1 VDAIRYHAAAPPLA
15 AVGSLVA
22 HFVRAVSEL
31 AATVPSVTRLASDV
45 YLDHIHR
52 ESLRFRD
59 VLAGCDPATQV
70 PSCPDWNA
78 ADLLWHLTGVQRFW
92 EKVVSTRPAAATE
105 DGEEPVRPETYDEL
119 LAAFDAS
126 HAAFVAALGSAD
138 PAEPAWSWSSEQ
150 TVGFTFRRQAHE
162 CLIHRLDAELTAHA
176 VTPLDP
182 RLASDGVD
190 EALDIMFGGT
200 PEWGR
205 FDPLPHHV
213 RVDLTDT
220 DTQVWVQLGTF
231 SGTSPDGVEY
241 AAEPDISVVADP
253 GTDPDAVVEG
263 LAADVDA
270 WLWRRGDDSGIH
282 VAGDRAI
289 YDRFRACVNQPIT

>member
-1 VDAIRYHAAAPPLA
+1 VFCL
-15 AVGSLVA
+15 GTEGET
-22 HFVRAVSEL
+22 VRAVSAP
-31 AATVPSVTRLASDV
+31 AASVPSVTRLPSDV
-45 YLDHIHR
+45 YLDHIR
-52 ESLRFRD
+52 SESRRFRD
-59 VLAGCDPATQV
+59 VLAACDPAARV
-70 PSCPDWNA
+70 PSCPDWDA

-92 EKVVSTRPAAATE
+92 EQVVRTRPAPAKE
-105 DGEEPVRPETYDEL
+105 DEEPDRPSAYGDL
-119 LAAFDAS
+119 LTAFDEA
-126 HAAFVAALGSAD
+126 HAAFVAALESAD
-138 PAEPAWSWSSEQ
+138 PAEPAWSWSTEQ
-150 TVGFTFRRQAHE
+150 TVGFTYRRQAQE
-162 CLIHRLDAELTAHA
+162 CLIHRLDAELTAGT

-200 PEWGR
+200 PDWGR

-213 RVDLTDT
+213 RVDLSDT

-231 SGTSPDGVEY
+231 SGTSPDGVDH
-241 AAEPDISVVADP
+241 AAEPDISVVQDP

-270 WLWRRGDDSGIH
+270 WLWRRGDDAAIH

-289 YDRFRACVNQPIT
+289 YDRFRLCVNQPID

>member
-1 VDAIRYHAAAPPLA
+1 
-15 AVGSLVA
+15 
-22 HFVRAVSEL
+22 
-31 AATVPSVTRLASDV
+31 VTRLPSDV
-45 YLDHIHR
+45 YLDHIRR

-59 VLAGCDPATQV
+59 VLAGCDPAARV
-70 PSCPDWNA
+70 PSCPDWDA

-92 EKVVSTRPAAATE
+92 EEVVRTRPTAAEEGE
-105 DGEEPVRPETYDEL
+105 DADRPTSYDEL
-119 LAAFDAS
+119 LAAFDAA
-126 HAAFVAALGSAD
+126 HAAFVAALEAAD
-138 PAEPAWSWSSEQ
+138 PTEPAWSWSAEQ

-162 CLIHRLDAELTAHA
+162 SLIHRLDAELTAGA

-200 PEWGR
+200 PAWGR
-205 FDPLPHHV
+205 FDPLPHSI

-241 AAEPDISVVADP
+241 AAEPDISVVPDP

-270 WLWRRGDDSGIH
+270 WLWRRGDDAGIH
-282 VAGDRAI
+282 LAGERAI
-289 YDRFRACVNQPIT
+289 YDRFRVCVNQPIS